1 MRRNLAALP
10 TFAPTRQT
18 WLTMEGW
25 VDQAASAGQRF
36 GVADLVIGAL
46 AEERGASIWSLDS
59 DFERLAELGFVSLY
73 QSF

>member
-10 TFAPTRQT
+10 TFAPTQQT

-25 VDQAASAGQRF
+25 VD
-36 GVADLVIGAL
+36 
-46 AEERGASIWSLDS
+46 LDS
-59 DFERLAELGFVSLY
+59 DFERLADLGFVSLY